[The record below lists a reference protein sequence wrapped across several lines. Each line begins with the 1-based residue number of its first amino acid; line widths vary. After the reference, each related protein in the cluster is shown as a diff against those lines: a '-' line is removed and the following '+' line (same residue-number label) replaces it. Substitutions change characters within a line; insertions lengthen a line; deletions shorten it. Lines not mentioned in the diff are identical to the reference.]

1 MRIIWTVFIVCLCFL
16 SKDKSARDPKYGTGE
31 KCPPAGHQ
39 KEKNRKI
46 FGKMKDILFL
56 CIGFLYNMDMI
67 LVHVLFSKD
76 FCQKSIEAVK

>member
-1 MRIIWTVFIVCLCFL
+1 
-16 SKDKSARDPKYGTGE
+16 
-31 KCPPAGHQ
+31 
-39 KEKNRKI
+39 
-46 FGKMKDILFL
+46 MKDILFL

>member
-1 MRIIWTVFIVCLCFL
+1 MDRFHCLSL
-16 SKDKSARDPKYGTGE
+16 SPQQGQKCTTPKYGTGE
-31 KCPPAGHQ
+31 RDPPAGHQ
-39 KEKNRKI
+39 HKKNRKI